1 MIISYKRVG
10 GKGMIGGKNIEG
22 VSSERTVSVPS
33 SVNACNSLIPYASL
47 PLSKVDGWMVIAIL
61 INAL

>member
-1 MIISYKRVG
+1 
-10 GKGMIGGKNIEG
+10 MIGGKNIEG